1 MLVRPHTLW
10 RRVRCGT
17 VYRIVA
23 SARAAAK
30 PRQTLV
36 VYEQM
41 HPSRCE
47 RTGALFATG
56 TTWVRAEREFLCAD
70 ARGVPRFQRVRTPL
84 LLLADDD
91 TE

>member
-17 VYRIVA
+17 VYRVVA
-23 SARAAAK
+23 SARAAAN

-41 HPSRCE
+41 HPTRCE
-47 RTGALFATG
+47 RTGALLAAG
-56 TTWVRAEREFLCAD
+56 TAWVRPEREFLCAD
-70 ARGVPRFQRVRTPL
+70 EYGAPRFQRVHMP